1 MTKEEFEQL
10 KEGDII
16 IAESLPGKFY
26 EIVNRYLK
34 RPYVAY
40 SILEINTKE
49 LGHASVYENWQ
60 VYAFSGR
67 LTKYLYF

>member
-26 EIVNRYLK
+26 EILNKVPK
-34 RPYVAY
+34 VSFIAY

-49 LGHASVYENWQ
+49 ITQAAVYTNWQ

-67 LTKYLYF
+67 LTKYLYL